1 MAHRGAGGFIGL
13 SLPAAPYRRRQRM
26 VAVTLCRRRAKL
38 DLPTENQCGL
48 VDDNQEVESYI

>member
-1 MAHRGAGGFIGL
+1 MAHRGAVGFIGL
-13 SLPAAPYRRRQRM
+13 SLPAAPYRRRRM